1 MRNFSKSAGK
11 SEEIGNFFLSLSSL
25 MHRLES
31 ANIGVMVP
39 EIEKENG
46 KKYLKRNTYKG
57 VKSQMD
63 FKLNKHGSRG

>member
-1 MRNFSKSAGK
+1 
-11 SEEIGNFFLSLSSL
+11 
-25 MHRLES
+25 MHQLES

-46 KKYLKRNTYKG
+46 KKYLKRKTYKG